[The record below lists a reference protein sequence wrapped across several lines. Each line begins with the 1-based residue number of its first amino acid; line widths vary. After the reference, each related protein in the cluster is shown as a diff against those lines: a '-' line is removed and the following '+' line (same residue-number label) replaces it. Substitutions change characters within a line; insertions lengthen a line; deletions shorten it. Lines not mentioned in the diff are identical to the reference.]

1 MNCSANL
8 ERSGFEMT
16 RVSIKDT
23 SIKMTIPIIT
33 FSRILKKVLKNSKK
47 MAMADIPIIHGVD
60 DMAKVSLKT
69 IPAPMEFPAWN
80 EAATIKSPTPMTMA
94 THLPYVR

>member
-1 MNCSANL
+1 
-8 ERSGFEMT
+8 
-16 RVSIKDT
+16 
-23 SIKMTIPIIT
+23 
-33 FSRILKKVLKNSKK
+33 